1 MEKISTGAVEM
12 NEMSVTT
19 LIIRQ
24 RGEQLFTTSVAADP
38 GFGRLNFKPT
48 SLAKERIESFAVA
61 IPRTNV
67 IALNR
72 RLEVAA

>member
-24 RGEQLFTTSVAADP
+24 RGEQLFTTSVAAIK
-38 GFGRLNFKPT
+38 NKQ
-48 SLAKERIESFAVA
+48 KEQKK
-61 IPRTNV
+61 
-67 IALNR
+67 
-72 RLEVAA
+72 